1 MSNTTV
7 PCTLCGG
14 PTYMLGAKL
23 CIRCW
28 ELSTRVQADPDLAR
42 KVLAELDEAKG
53 GAR

>member
-14 PTYMLGAKL
+14 PTYMLKVKL

-28 ELSTRVQADPDLAR
+28 ELTTRVQADPDLTR
-42 KVLAELDEAKG
+42 KILAQLEG
-53 GAR
+53 GKQS